1 MNRKFLA
8 ACLLA
13 LSSCAAPPPPPA
25 PVATTSAAPGEQMAQ
40 LLRQAEAQ
48 GYAEGLAA
56 GKRIQAR
63 KDHEQ
68 ATETPATPAPAVA
81 EAAPPPSPAPAPVAE
96 PPPPNGFAPQGPA
109 VPLASPN
116 AGGI

>member
-1 MNRKFLA
+1 MNRKFLTA
-8 ACLLA
+8 GLLA
-13 LSSCAAPPPPPA
+13 LTSCAAPPPPA
-25 PVATTSAAPGEQMAQ
+25 PVAAATAAPVVQMAQ

-68 ATETPATPAPAVA
+68 ATEAPAKPAPAVA
-81 EAAPPPSPAPAPVAE
+81 EATPPHSPAPAPVPE
-96 PPPPNGFAPQGPA
+96 PPVANSFAPQGPA
-109 VPLASPN
+109 VPLMSPN

>member
-8 ACLLA
+8 AWLLA
-13 LSSCAAPPPPPA
+13 LTSCAAPPPA
-25 PVATTSAAPGEQMAQ
+25 PVAATTAAPGVQMAQ

-63 KDHEQ
+63 KDREQ
-68 ATETPATPAPAVA
+68 ATATPAKPAPAVA
-81 EAAPPPSPAPAPVAE
+81 EAAPPPTPAPAPAPE
-96 PPPPNGFAPQGPA
+96 PPVANSFAPQGPA
-109 VPLASPN
+109 VPLMSPN